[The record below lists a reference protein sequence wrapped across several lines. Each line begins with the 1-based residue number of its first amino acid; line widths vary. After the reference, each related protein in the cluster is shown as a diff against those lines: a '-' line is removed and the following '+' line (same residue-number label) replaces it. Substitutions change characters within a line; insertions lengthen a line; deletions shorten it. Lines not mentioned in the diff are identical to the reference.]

1 MLRTVSALSAIVFA
15 AACSEAETP
24 SETAETR
31 SPQAETAMTNS
42 PDVEPVERFED
53 EPRFDWRGEI
63 DAGGF
68 YLPNADVTA
77 GDWKLA
83 HIYVGH
89 PMDMTQWMQAGAD
102 PAEVPV
108 WMMFEH
114 VDTAY
119 ETNELGQEY
128 AVDSKRVRADAF
140 TIGEGAFEFRASD
153 EETGDIAVS
162 GALNPEHLH
171 EAGGT
176 PQGGGTAITAG
187 AEFGGERI
195 RNMSVMH
202 WLGD

>member
-1 MLRTVSALSAIVFA
+1 MVRTASAIAALVLA
-15 AACSEAETP
+15 AACSQGQEPAADPQGEA
-24 SETAETR
+24 
-31 SPQAETAMTNS
+31 AMTNS
-42 PDVEPVERFED
+42 PDVEPVAPAD
-53 EPRFDWRGEI
+53 EQPRFDWRGEI

-68 YLPNADVTA
+68 YLPNTDVTA

-89 PMDMTQWMQAGAD
+89 PMDMNPWMEAGAD
-102 PAEVPV
+102 PAEAPV
-108 WMMFEH
+108 WMTFEH

-153 EETGDIAVS
+153 DEIGDILVS
-162 GALNPEHLH
+162 GSLNPEYLH
-171 EAGGT
+171 EAGGA

-195 RNMSVMH
+195 RNLSFMH